1 MFKESK
7 NSTKN
12 LLRKKGILVDSKRK
26 RGIKTMLTKDGVDLG
41 YYDADEA
48 HDKFLK
54 NKYA

>member
-7 NSTKN
+7 NSTQN

-26 RGIKTMLTKDGVDLG
+26 LGNKTMLTKGGVDLG

-54 NKYA
+54 K